1 MQNAL
6 IILDRDGVLNKLL
19 IREDGS
25 TDSPM
30 TMNEIE
36 VFPWVKEQI
45 SIITKELKY
54 RTVIATNQP
63 AFAKGKISKE
73 NLLNIHHEIIEKA
86 FPKAYYAEP
95 FNSLMCLHKREDNC
109 ECRKPKT
116 VMLDYTFNICNNF
129 RKKHSW
135 MVGDRAT
142 DIIAG
147 YNSGLNTA
155 LLGPSV
161 ASDLDVLKEKGIT
174 PTYHGTDLRDFVEK
188 LRKIDY
194 EFTTGRLVRAAY

>member
-1 MQNAL
+1 MENAL
-6 IILDRDGVLNKLL
+6 IILDRDGVLNRLL
-19 IREDGS
+19 VREDGS

-30 TMNEIE
+30 TIDEIE
-36 VFPWVKEQI
+36 VFPWVKE
-45 SIITKELKY
+45 SVRVITEELKY

-73 NLLNIHHEIIEKA
+73 KLIDIHWEITERA
-86 FPKAYYAEP
+86 FPKPFSEP
-95 FNSLMCLHKREDNC
+95 FYNKVCWHKKEDNC

-116 VMLDYTFNICNNF
+116 AMLDYTFECCNNF
-129 RKKHSW
+129 RKKYSW

-147 YNSGLNTA
+147 HNAGLNTA

-161 ASDLDVLKEKGIT
+161 EGDLDILEKEGIT
-174 PTYHGTDLRDFVEK
+174 PTYHGTDLRDFVEELK
-188 LRKIDY
+188 
-194 EFTTGRLVRAAY
+194 RLNHE

>member
-1 MQNAL
+1 MENAL
-6 IILDRDGVLNKLL
+6 IILDRDGVLNRLL
-19 IREDGS
+19 VREDGS

-30 TMNEIE
+30 ILDEIE
-36 VFPWVKEQI
+36 VFPWVKE
-45 SIITKELKY
+45 SIRVITEELKY

-73 NLLNIHHEIIEKA
+73 ELIKINYEIIDQA
-86 FPKAYYAEP
+86 FPRPYYLEP
-95 FNSLMCLHKREDNC
+95 FTVQICLHKKEDNC

-116 VMLDYTFNICNNF
+116 AMLDYTFNCCNNF
-129 RKKHSW
+129 RRKYSW

-147 YNSGLNTA
+147 YNARLNTA

-161 ASDLDVLKEKGIT
+161 KSDLDILEKEGIN
-174 PTYHGTDLRDFVEK
+174 PTYHGTDLRDFVEE
-188 LRKIDY
+188 LRKVDHEVGIKRIR
-194 EFTTGRLVRAAY
+194 TQNS